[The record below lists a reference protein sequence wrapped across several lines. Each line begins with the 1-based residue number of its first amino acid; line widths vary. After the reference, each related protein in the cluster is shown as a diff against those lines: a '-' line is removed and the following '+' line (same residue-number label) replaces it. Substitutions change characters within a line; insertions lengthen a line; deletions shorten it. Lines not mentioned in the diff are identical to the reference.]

1 MLPGAVMPGVSAPA
15 ARGVELAV
23 IEPLIAHIRASGK
36 LRLADLAEYNPTLD
50 QDNRSARVAA
60 RLVHLLTR

>member
-1 MLPGAVMPGVSAPA
+1 MPCS
-15 ARGVELAV
+15 RSSTLQ
-23 IEPLIAHIRASGK
+23 GK